1 MIVELMSE
9 QLNYLYFT
17 PLEEIKGKQ
26 SVSQSIIK
34 QFKKKVGILRRIIT
48 LSELNEIRSLNF
60 EKLKGDLKD
69 YYSIRLNK
77 QYRIIFKVDERTKDQ
92 IKIEIIQI
100 TEISKHY
107 E

>member
-9 QLNYLYFT
+9 ELNYLYFT

-34 QFKKKVGILRRIIT
+34 QFKKKVAILRRIST
-48 LSELNEIRSLNF
+48 LSELNEIGSLNF